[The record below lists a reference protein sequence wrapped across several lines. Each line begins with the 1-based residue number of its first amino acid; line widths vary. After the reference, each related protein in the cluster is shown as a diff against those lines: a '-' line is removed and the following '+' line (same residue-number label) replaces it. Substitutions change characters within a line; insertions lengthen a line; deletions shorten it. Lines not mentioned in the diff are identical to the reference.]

1 MKARFVPSMLAAA
14 IIAAAGFAL
23 GDRPVVAGDG
33 EARPDIV
40 RIFQVTKQKADEG
53 DVVSMRQ
60 LGTLYYTGEAGVQNR
75 LEASRWFRRAA
86 SKGDAEAMHNL
97 AVMYRYGNGLPVS
110 YAEAV
115 RWETAS
121 ARRGYAPAQRTLGQV
136 YLKGENYA
144 EAVRWYRAAADQ
156 NDIESIN
163 QLILL
168 YTTGIL
174 FESGFGGLNYDDGIR
189 WMIRTA
195 EKGNSNAQANLGLIY
210 ERGKNDPVSAYMWY
224 SIAAARGNWDARDHL
239 QQLSSKMT
247 GPQIA
252 QAQRLA
258 TSWWDRH
265 ID

>member
-1 MKARFVPSMLAAA
+1 LLAAA
-14 IIAAAGFAL
+14 ILAAAGMAL
-23 GDRPVVAGDG
+23 SDRPVVAGDG
-33 EARPDIV
+33 GTVNEDAV
-40 RIFQVTKQKADEG
+40 RTFQLVKSKAQGG
-53 DVVSMRQ
+53 DRVAMRQ
-60 LGTLYYTGEAGVQNR
+60 LGAMYYTGEAGIQNR

-86 SKGDAEAMHNL
+86 AKGDAEAMHNMAL
-97 AVMYRYGNGLPVS
+97 MYRYGNGLPVS

-121 ARRGYAPAQRTLGQV
+121 ARRGYAPAQRTLGSV
-136 YLKGENYA
+136 YLKGENYF
-144 EAVRWYRAAADQ
+144 EAVRWFRAAADQ
-156 NDIESIN
+156 NDLESIN

-174 FESGFGGLNYDDGIR
+174 FDSGFGGINYDDGIR
-189 WMIRTA
+189 WMIRVA

-210 ERGKNDPVSAYMWY
+210 EKGKNDPVTAYMWY

-239 QQLSSKMT
+239 QQVTTKMT

-252 QAQRLA
+252 QAQRMA
-258 TSWWDRH
+258 TQWWDRH